1 MAGFGERIV
10 VLIDMDCFFCQVE
23 ARLQPEYQGKPL
35 AVVQYNQWKM
45 GGIIA
50 VNYEARGFGVTRH
63 MRGEEAKE
71 KCPDVILA
79 SVPALRG
86 KSDTSRYRSAGREV
100 IDVLKKHCN
109 KIERASVDEAYL
121 DITQIVENRLAA
133 NSPSSSELMKQLSN
147 TFVVGFS
154 ESDDNDEEQR
164 SKGLQNWLNTS
175 FDELDDIQA
184 QKLAIAGV
192 IVEEI
197 RDDVYETTKF
207 RCSAGISYNKILAK
221 LACGLHKP
229 NRQTIL
235 PSNGVPS
242 LFKTLPVKKVRNLGG
257 KLGDVVIDSLKC
269 NVMSDLLRYSLMDLQ
284 KVFDEKT
291 GFWLYNIARGIDNE
305 PVTTRLVS
313 KSIGVCKKF
322 PGKQA
327 IANAETL
334 KSWLKDLTA
343 EVCERL
349 DQDLEENERR
359 ATLLTVSFHYYQDK
373 VEISQSRSCP
383 LNSYKPEKVADSCFN
398 IITKSVQHPVA
409 FIGLSAGKF
418 IAAKGSDYF
427 RSFFK
432 TNPNKEETK
441 TNSSEK
447 LESKNPLNTS
457 FELENN
463 EVNSA
468 SSTKE
473 NSNSN
478 IKENNSDSD
487 TKENNSNSNT
497 KENNSN
503 SNTKENNSNS
513 EAKENN
519 RKIEKNYFKTD
530 ANASK
535 TVEKESKTDENE
547 TDFKQEENEGKINK
561 NCEDFFSNNRRTNS
575 RDSFDRALNSQ
586 PFKQSFFMNILKKNH
601 ESTEDETNDSVPQ
614 TNEEEQNEQT
624 NVNLNVY
631 DTNENQ
637 LLDSENT
644 EEIPIRQSSATLEIS
659 SKAEEKIEAEG
670 KYSSSL
676 YSQVSNSNWS
686 AAKMDNVEPFVN
698 NNSKVNV
705 KLQEIFPDLSD
716 IDPGVISLLPQ
727 ELQQEASE
735 LLKNATKINKKAEIV
750 AKHIKMKKI
759 MNKQKLQEAGTSKGE
774 NTIQNFLIK
783 ANTNCE
789 IDDSVKKC
797 DKCHQLVPVEKQ
809 IEHNDYHIAHEL
821 QRKMNKIENT
831 TIITQENCM
840 KRKQTFDSSGEN
852 NSKKRGTKNQKNSTR
867 SKSIASYFS

>member
-1 MAGFGERIV
+1 
-10 VLIDMDCFFCQVE
+10 MDCFFCQVE

-71 KCPDVILA
+71 KCPDIILA

-121 DITQIVENRLAA
+121 DITQIVEARLAA
-133 NSPSSSELMKQLSN
+133 NSPSSSELMEQLSN

-197 RDDVYETTKF
+197 RVDVYETTKF

-235 PSNGVPS
+235 PSNGVPT

-334 KSWLKDLTA
+334 KGWLKDLTA

-398 IITKSVQHPVA
+398 IITKSVQQPIA

-432 TNPNKEETK
+432 SNPNKEEAT
-441 TNSSEK
+441 TSEK

-457 FELENN
+457 FELQNN
-463 EVNSA
+463 EVNSV

-473 NSNSN
+473 NNSTSNLD
-478 IKENNSDSD
+478 E
-487 TKENNSNSNT
+487 TNSNSNT
-497 KENNSN
+497 KENNRV
-503 SNTKENNSNS
+503 END
-513 EAKENN
+513 K
-519 RKIEKNYFKTD
+519 KDLQQK
-530 ANASK
+530 
-535 TVEKESKTDENE
+535 
-547 TDFKQEENEGKINK
+547 ENEGKVNK

-586 PFKQSFFMNILKKNH
+586 PFKQSFFMNILKRNH
-601 ESTEDETNDSVPQ
+601 ESTEDETNDSALQ
-614 TNEEEQNEQT
+614 TNEEEQSEQT
-624 NVNLNVY
+624 HVNLNVY

-637 LLDSENT
+637 FLDSENT
-644 EEIPIRQSSATLEIS
+644 EEIPIRQSSDTLEIS
-659 SKAEEKIEAEG
+659 SKAEEKVEVEG
-670 KYSSSL
+670 KYSSTL

-727 ELQQEASE
+727 ELQQEATE
-735 LLKNATKINKKAEIV
+735 LLKNTTKVNKKAEIL
-750 AKHIKMKKI
+750 AKHIKMKKNI
-759 MNKQKLQEAGTSKGE
+759 NKQKLQEAGTSKSE
-774 NTIQNFLIK
+774 NTIHNFLVK
-783 ANTNCE
+783 TNTNCE

-797 DKCHQLVPVEKQ
+797 DKCHQLVPVEKL
-809 IEHNDYHIAHEL
+809 IEHNDFHIAHEL

-840 KRKQTFDSSGEN
+840 KRKQAFDSSGE
-852 NSKKRGTKNQKNSTR
+852 NSKKRGTKNQKNTTR